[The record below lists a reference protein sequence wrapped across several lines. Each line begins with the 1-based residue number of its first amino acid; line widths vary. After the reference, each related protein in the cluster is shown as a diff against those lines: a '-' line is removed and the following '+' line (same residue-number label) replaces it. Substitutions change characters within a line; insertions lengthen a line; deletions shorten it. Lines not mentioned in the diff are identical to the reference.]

1 MNELLSYV
9 LNAVAFVGVFSG
21 IAVEV
26 LKRTEVVDKR
36 YLPLSSVV
44 IGAVVGFILAIGF
57 YQPVSTFVAAG
68 FIGGAVAS
76 GIYDLATKTL
86 GGNK

>member
-1 MNELLSYV
+1 MNELLNNILS
-9 LNAVAFVGVFSG
+9 AVAFVGVFSG

-26 LKRTEVVDKR
+26 IKRAEVIDKR
-36 YLPLSSVV
+36 FLPLASVV
-44 IGAVVGFILAIGF
+44 IGAIVGFILAIGF
-57 YQPVSTFVAAG
+57 YQDVPTFIAAG

-86 GGNK
+86 GGK

>member
-1 MNELLSYV
+1 MNELLNNV
-9 LNAVAFVGVFSG
+9 LSAVAFVGVFSG

-26 LKRTEVVDKR
+26 LKRAEVIDKR
-36 YLPLSSVV
+36 FLPLASVV
-44 IGAVVGFILAIGF
+44 IGAIVGFILSVGF
-57 YQPVSTFVAAG
+57 YQDTATYIAAG

-86 GGNK
+86 GGK

>member
-1 MNELLSYV
+1 MNELLNSV
-9 LNAVAFVGVFSG
+9 LSAVAFVGVFSG

-26 LKRTEVVDKR
+26 LKRAEVIDKR
-36 YLPLSSVV
+36 FLPLASVV
-44 IGAVVGFILAIGF
+44 IGAIVGFILAIGF
-57 YQPVSTFVAAG
+57 YQDVATYIAAG

-86 GGNK
+86 GGK

>member
-1 MNELLSYV
+1 MNELLSNV

-26 LKRTEVVDKR
+26 LKRTEVIDKR
-36 YLPLSSVV
+36 FLPLSSVV
-44 IGAVVGFILAIGF
+44 IGMVVGFILAVGF
-57 YQPVSTFVAAG
+57 YQPVPTFVAAG

-86 GGNK
+86 GGK

>member
-1 MNELLSYV
+1 MNELLNNV
-9 LNAVAFVGVFSG
+9 LSAVAFVGVFSG

-26 LKRTEVVDKR
+26 LKRTEVIDKR
-36 YLPLSSVV
+36 FLPLASVL
-44 IGAVVGFILAIGF
+44 IGAAVGLVLSLGF
-57 YQPVSTFVAAG
+57 YQDTATYVAAG

-86 GGNK
+86 GGK

>member
-1 MNELLSYV
+1 MNELLTNV

-26 LKRTEVVDKR
+26 LKRAEVIDKR
-36 YLPLSSVV
+36 FLPLVSVV
-44 IGAVVGFILAIGF
+44 IGSIVGFVLAIGF
-57 YQPVSTFVAAG
+57 YQDMATYIAAG

-86 GGNK
+86 GGK